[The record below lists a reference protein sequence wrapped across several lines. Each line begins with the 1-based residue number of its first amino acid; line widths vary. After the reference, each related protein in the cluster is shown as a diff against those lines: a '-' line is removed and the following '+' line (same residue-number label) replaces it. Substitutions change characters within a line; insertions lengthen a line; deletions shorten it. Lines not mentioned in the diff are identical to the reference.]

1 MAPSLALRL
10 TARCQYGT
18 ETVKF
23 IFVRDSQASNIDAII
38 SKEKEEAGIESFD
51 PDPGGIKRLNRI
63 FLSSFQNQP
72 LFAFSRAPR
81 VTSRYALRIGST
93 VKAACS

>member
-51 PDPGGIKRLNRI
+51 PDPGGIKRLNRNFFCLPFRTSHCLR
-63 FLSSFQNQP
+63 FLEP
-72 LFAFSRAPR
+72 H
-81 VTSRYALRIGST
+81 G
-93 VKAACS
+93 